1 MSEPLTVVL
10 TGATAGIGLE
20 SALQIAA
27 EGHRLVL
34 VGRSPD
40 RLARAAAEVRA
51 VGAAAVDTVVADYES
66 LDSVRAAAKEIRAL
80 CPRIDVLVNNAG
92 TVYASRTL
100 TPDGYEATFQVN
112 HLAGFLLTE
121 ELKDLLVESAPA
133 RIVITASTGHY
144 SGTLD
149 FDDLGLE
156 KGYSIMRAYSRSK
169 LANVLHARTLAA
181 ELAGTGVTVNA
192 LHPGAVATKI
202 WSGAPWFAR
211 PVLAVMKRW
220 MRSPAEGG
228 ATITYLAIDPAVEGA
243 TGGYYDDNR
252 LKEPSELARDEQLG
266 ARLREVS
273 LEMVGLS

>member
-1 MSEPLTVVL
+1 VSEPLTVVL

-92 TVYASRTL
+92 TVYASRTV

-121 ELKDLLVESAPA
+121 ELKELLVESAPA

-149 FDDLGLE
+149 FDDLGLD

-220 MRSPAEGG
+220 MRSTAEGG
-228 ATITYLAIDPAVEGA
+228 ATITYLAIDPAVEGE
-243 TGGYYDDNR
+243 TGGYYDVHR